1 MVARASG
8 WGLFIAWLNFGSVV
22 VAVATSASP
31 NIAERMRQLYQMYD
45 PNENLFSILD
55 VDGSR
60 SISRDEFDT
69 FFALENKQAPPNLW
83 EGDDRNFDGM
93 LSFEEF
99 SGPKGN
105 NAGSVQPRPQT
116 GAAVHET
123 GVSVKGTGSRPLLPF
138 DALDTNSDGAI
149 GYDEFKAYFYYAF
162 SKGVTTQKQPSLEA
176 LHLAGIPDL
185 FQDHDSDENGLI
197 TRQEFQAFWS
207 RVGQ

>member
-1 MVARASG
+1 MVARTRR
-8 WGLFIAWLNFGSVV
+8 WGLVFAWLNFASVT
-22 VAVATSASP
+22 VAVATSASQD
-31 NIAERMRQLYQMYD
+31 IAQRMKQLYQTYN

-69 FFALENKQAPPNLW
+69 FFALENKQPPPNLW
-83 EGDDRNFDGM
+83 EGDDQNLDGM

-105 NAGSVQPRPQT
+105 NAGAVQSRPQA

-123 GVSVKGTGSRPLLPF
+123 GVAVKGTGFRPPLPF

-162 SKGVTTQKQPSLEA
+162 SKGVTTQKQPSIEA

-185 FQDHDSDENGLI
+185 FQDHDSDGNGFI